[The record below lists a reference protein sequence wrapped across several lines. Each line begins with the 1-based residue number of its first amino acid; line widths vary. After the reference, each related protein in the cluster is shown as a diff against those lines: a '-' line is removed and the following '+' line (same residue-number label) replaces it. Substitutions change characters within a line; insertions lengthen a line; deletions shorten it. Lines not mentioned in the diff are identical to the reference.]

1 MEVKEIIK
9 TKDIKAKKKFG
20 QNFLIDQNILNKIVD
35 ASNIENKN
43 VIEIGPGLGSLTN
56 LLVKKAKKLVCYEID
71 VDMINILKEEY
82 NIYNN
87 IEILHKNFLN
97 INLNSEINQYFNN
110 EDVVVV
116 SNLPYYITTAILTKI
131 LEETKKV
138 KSIIVMVQKEVAYR
152 LCGKPSTKDYNSLS
166 VLIQY
171 YTNPCILFNVSPK
184 CFIPAPDVD
193 STVIKLELKDE
204 LPVLLNESFFLK
216 FNRIIFSQRRK
227 TLYNNIKSNYNL
239 TKEEIEKVIL
249 NNNLSLTVRAEA
261 LSVEQIIKLSDD
273 LYSTINK

>member
-43 VIEIGPGLGSLTN
+43 VIEIGPGLGSLTK

-87 IEILHKNFLN
+87 IEILHKDFLN

>member
-87 IEILHKNFLN
+87 IEILHKDFLN
-97 INLNSEINQYFNN
+97 INLNSEINQHFNN

-171 YTNPCILFNVSPK
+171 YTNPWILFNVSPK

-227 TLYNNIKSNYNL
+227 TLYNNIKSNYSL